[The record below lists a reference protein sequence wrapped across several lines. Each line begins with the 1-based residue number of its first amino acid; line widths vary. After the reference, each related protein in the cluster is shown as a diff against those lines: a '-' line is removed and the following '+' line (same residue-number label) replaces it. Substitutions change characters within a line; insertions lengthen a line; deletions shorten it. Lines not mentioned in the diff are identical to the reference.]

1 MVGLIGLWSHALAAL
16 LFGAL
21 ALWQLRHWNVAARNR
36 SLVAAFAVTSLWCIF
51 AALRGPHDYLAML
64 AESARNFAFL
74 AFMYGIVRSA
84 EDDGR
89 QRAVKL
95 VYAVVAGVIGL
106 QLTIAGVLPEFAD
119 TPIVLNALTSTAQ
132 IIGLTIAAGS
142 LVLVH
147 NLYGQASPD
156 SRWGIRLPMIALA
169 GMWVYDLHIYTV
181 SYLTREPSDDL
192 FAMRGAILAMIVPLF
207 ALASRRNAHWRM
219 QLSRAATFQ
228 SLSVMAILGYL
239 IIMMSA
245 TRALEIVGGE
255 WVRIGQIGLVFGM
268 TVITMVLLPSGRLR
282 AWLRVML
289 AKHFFEHRY
298 DYREEWLRF
307 TRTVGNVGLTG
318 PAVQEGQGKDE
329 DMPAPLGERVVKAL
343 ADVAES
349 PGGLLFVPDESGQLA
364 FSARWQWSHDV
375 PRGVAGDA
383 ANADFARFLE
393 ATSHVV
399 DFGAVRDGRLKLRN
413 ESIAVPAWLS
423 AIDHGWAG
431 VPLLHSDRLV
441 GFVILEH
448 PVVRRPLDWEDF
460 DLFRTVG
467 IQAASY
473 LAEAISQEALA
484 DAQRFDEFNRRFA
497 FIMHDIKNLVSQLS
511 LVARNAER
519 HADNPE
525 FRADMIA
532 TLQSSVRKMN
542 DLLARLGR
550 GKGGEAEQPRTV
562 SVEKVAAAVAEVKKR
577 VHPIEISG
585 GQGLAAIAD
594 PGRLEQALAHLVQ
607 NAIDASDAGV
617 PVRIHLERRAGEAAI
632 DIEDRGAGMSA
643 DFIRARLFQPFAST
657 KESGFGVGAFEA
669 RSLVTA
675 MGGRIQVE
683 SREGEGTR
691 FTVFLPLAET
701 IQQARTDRKY
711 A

>member
-1 MVGLIGLWSHALAAL
+1 MVGFIGLWSHALAAL

-21 ALWQLRHWNVAARNR
+21 ALWQSRHWNLDSRNR
-36 SLVAAFAVTSLWCIF
+36 PLAAAFAVTSLWCIF
-51 AALRGPHDYLAML
+51 AALRGPHDFLTGL
-64 AESARNFAFL
+64 AESGRNFAFL

-84 EDDGR
+84 EEDGR

-106 QLTIAGVLPEFAD
+106 QLTIAGVLPQFAD
-119 TPIVLNALTSTAQ
+119 EPIVHNALTSTGQ

-147 NLYGQASPD
+147 NLYGQAAPD

-169 GMWVYDLHIYTV
+169 GMWIYDLHVFTV
-181 SYLTREPSDDL
+181 AYLTRGPVDDL

-207 ALASRRNAHWRM
+207 ALASRRNLHWRI
-219 QLSRAATFQ
+219 QISRAATFQ
-228 SLSVMAILGYL
+228 SVSVLAILGYL
-239 IIMMSA
+239 ILMMSA

-255 WVRIGQIGLVFGM
+255 WVRIGQIGLVFAM
-268 TVITMVLLPSGRLR
+268 TVATVILLPSGRLR

-307 TRTVGNVGLTG
+307 TRTVAIAG
-318 PAVQEGQGKDE
+318 E
-329 DMPAPLGERVVKAL
+329 DRAPLGERIVKAL
-343 ADVAES
+343 ADVAEA
-349 PGGLLFVPDESGQLA
+349 PGGLLLVPDETGRLTTA
-364 FSARWQWSHDV
+364 ARWNWPHGLPHGS
-375 PRGVAGDA
+375 AGDGELV
-383 ANADFARFLE
+383 RFLE
-393 ATSHVV
+393 TRSHVV
-399 DFGAVRDGRLKLRN
+399 DFATIRGGRLKFRG
-413 ESIAVPAWLS
+413 EGIAVPEWMPGLK
-423 AIDHGWAG
+423 HGWAG
-431 VPLLHSDRLV
+431 VPLLHSDKLV

-448 PVVRRPLDWEDF
+448 PLVRRPLDWEDF
-460 DLFRTVG
+460 DLFRTAG

-473 LAEAISQEALA
+473 LAEAMSQEALA
-484 DAQRFDEFNRRFA
+484 NVQRFDEFNRRFA

-519 HADNPE
+519 HAHNPE
-525 FRADMIA
+525 FRQDMIA
-532 TLQSSVRKMN
+532 TLQASVKKMN

-550 GKGGEAEQPRTV
+550 GNNGEAEPPRAIA
-562 SVEKVAAAVAEVKKR
+562 VAQVASAIAEVKRR
-577 VHPIEISG
+577 VHPIELAG
-585 GQGLAAIAD
+585 ERGVAAIAD
-594 PGRLEQALAHLVQ
+594 PVRLEQALAHLVQ
-607 NAIDASDAGV
+607 NAIDASEPDS
-617 PVRIHLERRAGEAAI
+617 PVRIVCGARGGEAAI
-632 DIEDRGAGMSA
+632 DVIDSGAGMSA

-669 RSLVTA
+669 RALVTA
-675 MGGRIQVE
+675 MGGRIEVE
-683 SREGEGTR
+683 SREGEGSR

-701 IQQARTDRKY
+701 FHVSRTDRKY